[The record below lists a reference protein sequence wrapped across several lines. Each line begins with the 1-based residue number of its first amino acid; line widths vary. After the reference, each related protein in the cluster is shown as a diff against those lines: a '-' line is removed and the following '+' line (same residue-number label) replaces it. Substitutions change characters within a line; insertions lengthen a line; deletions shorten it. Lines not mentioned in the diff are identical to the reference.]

1 MYQGRTVF
9 SQILDFLPMHK
20 FRQCVNRYNGNKG
33 VETLRVWTNL
43 CVWRLLNS
51 LTAKTCVISSAAAFD
66 ERETL
71 SHASKLGILCNP
83 KENQYAFSKIIF

>member
-33 VETLRVWTNL
+33 VRTFTCLDQFMCMAFAQLTYRESLRDIGRVS
-43 CVWRLLNS
+43 CMQ
-51 LTAKTCVISSAAAFD
+51 AKTSA
-66 ERETL
+66 L
-71 SHASKLGILCNP
+71 N
-83 KENQYAFSKIIF
+83 